1 MRACLVAAAIAAACP
16 TAGAA
21 DRLAMPEDFTTFQ
34 RDISPLVTPQ
44 LDLPAKTFVQIEPA
58 LLKRQDMDWSL
69 EELRAEFRDGWQQ
82 LGRRIDLEMQA
93 ENIKQHGFTGSNLE
107 RLRITKGVTGPK

>member
-1 MRACLVAAAIAAACP
+1 MKTLAALLDAAAAEPGVIHWP
-16 TAGAA
+16 EYFRDTEHAG
-21 DRLAMPEDFTTFQ
+21 L
-34 RDISPLVTPQ
+34 L
-44 LDLPAKTFVQIEPA
+44 LQIEPA

-107 RLRITKGVTGPK
+107 RLRITKGVAGPK